1 MSEQRE
7 LNYPGLVDAPVG
19 DVMGPGINGTFWKV
33 VGSMYDTVAD
43 KTTVT
48 VEEVVK

>member
-1 MSEQRE
+1 MTTTHE
-7 LNYPGLVDAPVG
+7 LTYPSLVNPAPG
-19 DVMGPGINGTFWKV
+19 TLMGPGLDGRTWSV

-48 VEEVVK
+48 VEATS